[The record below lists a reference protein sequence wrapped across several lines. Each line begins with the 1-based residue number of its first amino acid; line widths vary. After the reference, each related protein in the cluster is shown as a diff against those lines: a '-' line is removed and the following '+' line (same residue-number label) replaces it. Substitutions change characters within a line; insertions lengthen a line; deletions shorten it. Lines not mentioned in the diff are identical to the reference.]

1 MYFLH
6 QIYKG
11 YIRDQA
17 NRPCEMKTYEEHPHT
32 LLDKSLLFQVGYEDG
47 IKNHLG
53 GAAQT
58 EAYIASIWTHLQVN
72 YCHST
77 LGSKVLIERLP
88 GIKHYPG
95 ITMSNTLSTMYANTE
110 NDIGGFQLEFVSIS
124 GVINHMTCYK
134 FECSHC
140 IGGKFNLK

>member
-1 MYFLH
+1 MYFQH

-11 YIRDQA
+11 YLRDQA
-17 NRPCEMKTYEEHPHT
+17 NQPCEIKTYEEHPHT

-88 GIKHYPG
+88 GIKHYAG
-95 ITMSNTLSTMYANTE
+95 ITLGGDTANCLQCMYANTE
-110 NDIGGFQLEFVSIS
+110 NDIGSADLMLYMGFIGPNYSS
-124 GVINHMTCYK
+124 G
-134 FECSHC
+134 
-140 IGGKFNLK
+140 GGIAYLASL